1 MRRASC
7 ARPRA
12 RGGIRLFL
20 RGRGTG
26 ACGLS
31 RLLAVRRAR
40 LAWRMR
46 MRCRALTFMPTSC
59 PSGALTVGAR
69 AGLSASDAALS
80 GGPDGLDLS
89 RCELCDAVSGGG
101 AALAKVVVTL
111 RAASRCDAQGRE
123 LRRGPRRRT
132 ARARPPRLRTPSRRP
147 QRQLRRSDR
156 SSRRLRVRLQR
167 RVRTVFRRRERAR
180 ALMHRRTCDLSAVSG
195 GQRPLHAA
203 PAHCRHERSVS
214 MSFVRPWTSAIT
226 SASSGAGRCRRA
238 ATIDAR
244 APAPMAP
251 PHCGPTWR
259 PSTRMRSIRTTSSAL
274 L

>member
-1 MRRASC
+1 MTQEEAPWVSD
-7 ARPRA
+7 AKIQELKFSNKWVQ
-12 RGGIRLFL
+12 GFL
-20 RGRGTG
+20 RRVT
-26 ACGLS
+26 L
-31 RLLAVRRAR
+31 RRR
-40 LAWRMR
+40 RS
-46 MRCRALTFMPTSC
+46 TS
-59 PSGALTVGAR
+59 SDK
-69 AGLSASDAALS
+69 GLSASDAALS

-180 ALMHRRTCDLSAVSG
+180 ALMHRRTCDLYAVSG
-195 GQRPLHAA
+195 GQ
-203 PAHCRHERSVS
+203 
-214 MSFVRPWTSAIT
+214 
-226 SASSGAGRCRRA
+226 
-238 ATIDAR
+238 
-244 APAPMAP
+244 
-251 PHCGPTWR
+251 
-259 PSTRMRSIRTTSSAL
+259 
-274 L
+274 